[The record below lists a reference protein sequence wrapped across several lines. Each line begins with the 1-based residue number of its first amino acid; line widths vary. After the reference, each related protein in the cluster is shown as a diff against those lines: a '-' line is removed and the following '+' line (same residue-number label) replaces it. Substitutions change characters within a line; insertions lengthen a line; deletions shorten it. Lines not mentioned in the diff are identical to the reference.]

1 MSCTT
6 MDVWIDVLLIVTFPL
21 VGVMAAVMLVFVVK
35 EFLRRT

>member
-1 MSCTT
+1 MSCTA